1 MKISIASHP
10 TLFHLWLFTWR
21 GRAARFLAALLAAA
35 ACAGGGA
42 AGAGLLDKAD
52 NTHYRAAFE
61 AAAKGNWTA
70 ARQQAAKAH
79 DPLPGKIL
87 TWLEMAE
94 PGNRHSFSE
103 ITRFV
108 AENPDWPRLY
118 RLRVRAEE
126 AITEETPIA
135 AVLSWFSEHSPSTAD
150 GMIAYGQA
158 LVSAGK
164 ADQGYAMLRRAW
176 IEGHFSRRS
185 EFLFMRQYRKRFTGE
200 DHWARLDRLLWD
212 GHHREAER
220 MLPRVSADLRA
231 LAVARAR
238 LRRMQGGV
246 DAAIARVPEAL
257 QRDPGLMYE
266 RLRWRRRMER
276 DVDALEILESPPDR
290 MVRPELWS
298 VERVILARRLLA
310 DGRITDAWRAVRDHG
325 LTSENS
331 AYFAEVEWLSGWIA
345 LRFLKEAGEAKSRF
359 ETFYNGVQYPVSR
372 ARAAYWAGRAAGAMN
387 DETAANVWYGR
398 AARYPTTYH
407 GQLATLALGQT
418 MQLARVQPKPS
429 DEAVRR
435 FEGHE
440 LARAVRLLKE
450 LDQEDHMRP
459 FVVQLS
465 RLDPSPAHKA
475 LAGRLAQSVGRPDLG
490 VWVARY
496 AQRDGAQLLAMGY
509 PVLPE
514 IPEGRPE
521 RALLLAVARQESN
534 FHARAISRAGA
545 RGIMQLMPATARSVA
560 RQHRIRYSRAGL
572 TRDPEYNIRLGKRYL
587 ADMLDRFDGSYL
599 LAVAAYNAGPT
610 AVGRWIAR
618 HGDPRSGVDDPIDW
632 IEMIPYGETRDYVQR
647 VLGNLQVFRH
657 RLQPGN
663 VAMTLDR
670 DLHR

>member
-1 MKISIASHP
+1 MKTRFLSYPS
-10 TLFHLWLFTWR
+10 LFRPWPFTWR
-21 GRAARFLAALLAAA
+21 GGAARLVAALVVAA
-35 ACAGGGA
+35 ACAGGEA
-42 AGAGLLDKAD
+42 ASAGLLDKAD
-52 NTHYRAAFE
+52 QTRYRAAFE

-70 ARQQAAKAH
+70 ARQQAAKGR

-118 RLRVRAEE
+118 RLRRSAEE
-126 AITEETPIA
+126 AITEETPTA
-135 AVLSWFSEHSPSTAD
+135 AVLAWFSAHPPSTAD

-164 ADQGYAMLRRAW
+164 PDQGYAMLRRAW
-176 IEGHFSRRS
+176 IEGHFSRRA
-185 EFLFMRQYRKRFTGE
+185 ELLFMRQYRKRFTDK

-231 LAVARAR
+231 LATARAR

-246 DAAIARVPEAL
+246 DAAIARVPQAL

-266 RLRWRRRMER
+266 RLRWRRRKDR
-276 DVDALEILESPPDR
+276 DVDAVDILKSPPDR

-310 DGRITDAWRAVRDHG
+310 EGRITDAWRAVRDHG
-325 LTSENS
+325 LTPEHG
-331 AYFAEVEWLSGWIA
+331 AYFAEAEWLSGWIA
-345 LRFLKEAGEAKSRF
+345 LRFLKEAGEAKRRF

-372 ARAAYWAGRAAGAMN
+372 ARAAYWAGRAASMMN
-387 DETAANVWYGR
+387 DETAAIVWYGR

-418 MQLARVQPKPS
+418 MRFARVPPKPS
-429 DEAVRR
+429 DDAIRR
-435 FEGHE
+435 FESHE

-459 FVVQLS
+459 FLVRLS
-465 RLDPSPAHKA
+465 RLDPSPGHKA

-496 AQRDGAQLLAMGY
+496 AQRDGTQLLAMGY

-514 IPEGRPE
+514 MPDGRPE

-534 FHARAISRAGA
+534 FYAEAISRAGA
-545 RGIMQLMPATARSVA
+545 RGIMQLMPATARTIA
-560 RQHRIRYSRAGL
+560 RQHRMRYSRAGL
-572 TRDPEYNIRLGKRYL
+572 TRDPEYNIRLGRQYL

-599 LAVAAYNAGPT
+599 LAAAAYNAGPT
-610 AVGRWIAR
+610 AVSRWIAR

-670 DLHR
+670 DLRR